1 MYEIVRGFFSQRK
14 TVFLAIAVG
23 IVVFLAGVCT
33 GYFCGIR
40 NAGKTDTGNVP
51 NNGTGIDDIREQYQH
66 IEVNQHQLTDGIK
79 QAAGTAESIAGTSE
93 AIAGTAG
100 NIAGGIREAG
110 TILDECQQIIGTI
123 RNRRQ
128 AGKAAN

>member
-1 MYEIVRGFFSQRK
+1 MYEIIRGFFSERK
-14 TVFLAIAVG
+14 TVFFAIAVCV
-23 IVVFLAGVCT
+23 VVFLAGVCA

-51 NNGTGIDDIREQYQH
+51 NNGTGIDDIREQYHQ
-66 IEVNQHQLTDGIK
+66 IEVDQHQLTDGIK
-79 QAAGTAESIAGTSE
+79 QATGTAESIAESSA

-100 NIAGGIREAG
+100 NIAGGVREAG
-110 TILDECQQIIGTI
+110 AILDECQQLIGTI

-128 AGKAAN
+128 TGTAAN